1 MPRRLIQRYLP
12 NFHELRERPGV
23 RLLGRLLDDPYLLHL
38 NRRSVAGGVAL
49 GLFVAFIPVPMQML
63 ISAALAIALRVNLII
78 AVVLVWVS
86 NPLTMPPMFYFGYI
100 VGTWLIGPPV
110 FHTGFEP
117 TLAWFWNELGSIWKP
132 LMLGCM
138 VVGGVVAMAA
148 YGVVNL
154 LWRLYIIRALAHR
167 ARHRRG
173 KALSTRIRRP
183 RSDDPPRG

>member
-1 MPRRLIQRYLP
+1 MPRRLLQRYLP
-12 NFHELRERPGV
+12 DFHELRQRRGV
-23 RLLGRLLDDPYLLHL
+23 RVLGRLLDDPFLLHL
-38 NRRSVAGGVAL
+38 NRRSVAGGVAI
-49 GLFVAFIPVPMQML
+49 GLFVAFLPLPLQML
-63 ISAALAIALRVNLII
+63 MAAGLAIVIRVNLII

-86 NPLTMPPMFYFGYI
+86 NPLTMAPMFYFSYI

-117 TLAWFWNELGSIWKP
+117 TLAWFWSELRAIWRPLLLGST
-132 LMLGCM
+132 

-167 ARHRRG
+167 ARRHRAARISVRQSRSTPRRRG
-173 KALSTRIRRP
+173 
-183 RSDDPPRG
+183 